1 MAAPVKFEKFV
12 EHLAEKIHD
21 LGADTISMQFMN
33 TTPDAANDEVETDLP
48 VDLATGGGYTQ
59 TTGVSL
65 GTATTSAQT
74 GGVYTFDL
82 ADNVFTAS
90 GASVGPFRYVPLF
103 NSTSAGKELILFYD
117 HGTSITLL
125 DTETFTIT
133 FNAGGVFT
141 IT

>member
-1 MAAPVKFEKFV
+1 MRTNV
-12 EHLAEKIHD
+12 E
-21 LGADTISMQFMN
+21 
-33 TTPDAANDEVETDLP
+33 
-48 VDLATGGGYTQ
+48 
-59 TTGVSL
+59 
-65 GTATTSAQT
+65 
-74 GGVYTFDL
+74 